1 MTINIRGI
9 QGTFILKYPRS
20 EKNQARAKSRIITAN
35 AGNFLFIIPKGIT
48 SI

>member
-20 EKNQARAKSRIITAN
+20 EKNQARAKSRIITAIVRDVN
-35 AGNFLFIIPKGIT
+35 NLPRFI
-48 SI
+48 